1 MGYSHIH
8 FLADE
13 QIKKQAFDV
22 IKSNG
27 LTPAQMFNLLLAEI
41 AQTRTLPA
49 NLHLKN
55 QIVSQNDLAEKLA
68 CSDDLDI
75 EFERIDLNLREVD
88 W

>member
-1 MGYSHIH
+1 MSYSHIH

-13 QIKKQAFDV
+13 TVKKQAFDV
-22 IKSNG
+22 IKSHG

-41 AQTRTLPA
+41 AQTRTLPV
-49 NLHLKN
+49 NFHLKN
-55 QIVSQNDLAEKLA
+55 QLVSQNNLAEKLA
-68 CSDDLDI
+68 CDDDLDI